1 MRRLLVLIA
10 LSTTA
15 YAGRP
20 SNPAFLGIGMEDA
33 RTRMNLDGCWVDSVT
48 PSSGA
53 DAAGLRV
60 GDVIQALDGTPAASC
75 QQLSD
80 QIIGHA
86 PGDLVHLDVIRL
98 GERHTLRA
106 QLSSRAEIL
115 HRRFVNK
122 PFDAQGAIDASDGR
136 DIDDGEWR
144 GGTTIV
150 VWFDIHRC
158 GGCTG
163 LLQHLADAVRAS
175 VTRERGSPPRI
186 VAVTYGQLDDLRARG
201 ALSLGVPLVI
211 VEPEQYEQAATSD
224 TDRVFVMVLD
234 GRGIVRFVTP
244 IAYDD
249 EAVDATLDEV
259 VAAAEQAEHRRK

>member
-1 MRRLLVLIA
+1 VRRLLVLIA
-10 LSTTA
+10 LSSTA

-53 DAAGLRV
+53 DVAGLRV

-75 QQLSD
+75 MQLSE

-86 PGDLVHLDVIRL
+86 PGDLVHLDVVRL

-122 PFDAQGAIDASDGR
+122 PFDVQGATDATDGR
-136 DIDDGEWR
+136 DVDSGEWR

-150 VWFDIHRC
+150 VWFDIRHC

-163 LLQHLADAVRAS
+163 VVQRLADAVRAP
-175 VTRERGSPPRI
+175 RRGTAPRI
-186 VAVTYGQLDDLRARG
+186 VAATYGQPDELRQRG

-211 VEPEQYEQAATSD
+211 VDPQQYEQAATSD

-249 EAVDATLDEV
+249 EAVDGTLDEV

>member
-1 MRRLLVLIA
+1 VRSLLVLIA
-10 LSTTA
+10 LSSTA
-15 YAGRP
+15 FAGRP
-20 SNPAFLGIGMEDA
+20 SNPAFLGIGMVDA
-33 RTRMNLDGCWVDSVT
+33 RSHMDLDGCWIESVT
-48 PSSGA
+48 PASGA
-53 DAAGLRV
+53 DVAGLRV
-60 GDVIQALDGTPAASC
+60 GDVIQALDGTPTASC
-75 QQLSD
+75 QQLSNE
-80 QIIGHA
+80 IIGRA
-86 PGDLVHLDVIRL
+86 PGDLVHLDIVRI

-122 PFDAQGAIDASDGR
+122 PFDAQGAIDATDGR
-136 DIDDGEWR
+136 DVDSGEWK

-163 LLQHLADAVRAS
+163 LVQRLADAVRAPK
-175 VTRERGSPPRI
+175 RGTAPKL

-211 VEPEQYEQAATSD
+211 VDPEQYQQAATSD
-224 TDRVFVMVLD
+224 EDRVFVMVLD

-244 IAYDD
+244 IAYED
-249 EAVDATLDEV
+249 EAVDATFDEV